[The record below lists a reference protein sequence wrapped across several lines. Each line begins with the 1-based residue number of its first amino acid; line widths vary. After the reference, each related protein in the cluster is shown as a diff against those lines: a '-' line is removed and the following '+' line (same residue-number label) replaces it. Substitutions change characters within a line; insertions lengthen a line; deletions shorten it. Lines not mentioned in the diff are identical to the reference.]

1 MDDQKTRRLDDPTA
15 DDSCPKCDG
24 PMKWAALRT
33 TGPFAVASK
42 EGQQRVWDFTG
53 LEPKVCSHC
62 GFTEFYAAQPEKL

>member
-1 MDDQKTRRLDDPTA
+1 
-15 DDSCPKCDG
+15 
-24 PMKWAALRT
+24 MKWAALRT